1 MSIHPSSP
9 SSPSHRY
16 LTPRFKTEFY
26 DVTKWVEDV
35 NRNTQGPYLRYYL
48 RPCPVPHTL
57 VQKPPHFWFD
67 LWFGHGKRELVTIWT
82 FFSAGDWMKYL
93 RESRHVATRGCC
105 WPLKEN
111 KCDET
116 DERKFS
122 CFMFYHNFC
131 SVSMKTFLF
140 FKQLHFTLQILISC
154 WFPGAIMA
162 PTVLHLNY
170 SHFIPNF
177 SSSPPLL
184 LPLSLLLPLHVQCH
198 CVSKCL
204 CVGAAALPVTSC
216 AFASVWR
223 HRRPE
228 CFGLC
233 SDITTEPQW
242 TKATSLI
249 VSKVYRWLQTQAFLH
264 NKGAHGVVGSVERR
278 PHVNAPTASSLRQ
291 IKVTKLSVGTVI
303 YRPSLCLPLPLLV
316 HSRHSNTVGSC
327 GGWQQARPWCRAKS
341 LTNVWCN

>member
-1 MSIHPSSP
+1 
-9 SSPSHRY
+9 
-16 LTPRFKTEFY
+16 
-26 DVTKWVEDV
+26 
-35 NRNTQGPYLRYYL
+35 
-48 RPCPVPHTL
+48 
-57 VQKPPHFWFD
+57 
-67 LWFGHGKRELVTIWT
+67 
-82 FFSAGDWMKYL
+82 
-93 RESRHVATRGCC
+93 
-105 WPLKEN
+105 
-111 KCDET
+111 
-116 DERKFS
+116 
-122 CFMFYHNFC
+122 
-131 SVSMKTFLF
+131 
-140 FKQLHFTLQILISC
+140 
-154 WFPGAIMA
+154 MA

-228 CFGLC
+228 HFGLC

-264 NKGAHGVVGSVERR
+264 NKGACGLVGSVERR

-303 YRPSLCLPLPLLV
+303 YRPSLCLPLPLFIHDTV
-316 HSRHSNTVGSC
+316 IEWGVVEDDSRHIHDAELKV
-327 GGWQQARPWCRAKS
+327 S
-341 LTNVWCN
+341 LMCDVTNVTSLAASWLNHL